1 MSVLWDGMTQ
11 RETINESSLQ
21 SRIELADA
29 AKAGNWSKVLTV
41 LESDSSLINVCRPGG
56 KSLFAPIHQAAY
68 CGAPESVVQLLLDA
82 GAWRTL
88 QNSRGERAVD
98 VAQRRGHAHLFPLLE
113 PVFKHRVPIGVLL
126 KVQSNFHE
134 VVRGRVDELLQQHQ
148 LRLPELEPLLELD
161 AAEMWF
167 PVPGM
172 YGGFSYRLE
181 SFGVDAKLVSES
193 WCRVAGGSGQRHQI
207 TSKGSQLVA
216 EEFV

>member
-11 RETINESSLQ
+11 PETINESSLQ

-29 AKAGNWSKVLTV
+29 AKAGDWTKVLTV

-68 CGAPESVVQLLLDA
+68 CGAPESVVQRLIDA

-98 VAQRRGHAHLFPLLE
+98 VAQRRGHAHLFQLLE
-113 PVFKHRVPIGVLL
+113 PVIKHRVPMGVLL

-134 VVRGRVDELLQQHQ
+134 VIRGRVDELVQQHQ
-148 LRLPELEPLLELD
+148 LRLPELEPLFELD
-161 AAEMWF
+161 TAEMWF

-181 SFGVDAKLVSES
+181 TFGVDANLVAES
-193 WCRVAGGSGQRHQI
+193 WCRVSEGSGQRHQI
-207 TSKGSQLVA
+207 TSRGSQLVA
-216 EEFV
+216 EGFV

>member
-11 RETINESSLQ
+11 PETINESVLQ
-21 SRIELADA
+21 SRIDLADA
-29 AKAGNWSKVLTV
+29 SKAGDWTKVLTV
-41 LESDSSLINVCRPGG
+41 LESDSSLVNVCRPGG

-68 CGAPESVVQLLLDA
+68 CGAPESVVQRLIDA

-88 QNSRGERAVD
+88 QNFRGERAVD
-98 VAQRRGHAHLFPLLE
+98 VAQRRGHANLIQLLE
-113 PVFKHRVPIGVLL
+113 PVIKHPVPIGVLL
-126 KVQSNFHE
+126 KVQANFHG
-134 VVRGRVDELLQQHQ
+134 VIRGRVDELVQQHQ
-148 LRLPELEPLLELD
+148 LRLPELETLLELD

-181 SFGVDAKLVSES
+181 AFGVDAALIAES
-193 WCRVAGGSGQRHQI
+193 WCRVAGGSGQLHQI

-216 EEFV
+216 EGFV

>member
-11 RETINESSLQ
+11 PETINESVLQ
-21 SRIELADA
+21 SRIDLADA
-29 AKAGNWSKVLTV
+29 SKAGDWTKVLTV
-41 LESDSSLINVCRPGG
+41 LESDSSLVNVCRPGG

-68 CGAPESVVQLLLDA
+68 CGAPESVVQRLIDA

-88 QNSRGERAVD
+88 QNFRGERAVD
-98 VAQRRGHAHLFPLLE
+98 VAQRRGHANLIQLLE
-113 PVFKHRVPIGVLL
+113 PVIKHPVPIGVLL
-126 KVQSNFHE
+126 KVQANFHG
-134 VVRGRVDELLQQHQ
+134 VIRGRVDELVQQHQ
-148 LRLPELEPLLELD
+148 LRLPELETLLELD

-181 SFGVDAKLVSES
+181 AFGVDAALIAES

-216 EEFV
+216 EGFV

>member
-11 RETINESSLQ
+11 PETINESVLQ
-21 SRIELADA
+21 SRIDLASA
-29 AKAGNWSKVLTV
+29 SKAGDWTKVLTV

-68 CGAPESVVQLLLDA
+68 CGAPESVVQRLIDA

-88 QNSRGERAVD
+88 QNFRGERAVD
-98 VAQRRGHAHLFPLLE
+98 VAQRRGHAHLLQLLE
-113 PVFKHRVPIGVLL
+113 PVIKHPVPIGVLL
-126 KVQSNFHE
+126 KVQAIFHG
-134 VVRGRVDELLQQHQ
+134 VIRGRVDEFVQQHQ
-148 LRLPELEPLLELD
+148 LRLPELETLLELD

-181 SFGVDAKLVSES
+181 TFGVDATLIAES

-207 TSKGSQLVA
+207 TSKCSQLVA
-216 EEFV
+216 EGFV

>member
-11 RETINESSLQ
+11 PETINESSLQ

-29 AKAGNWSKVLTV
+29 AKAGDWTKVLTV

-68 CGAPESVVQLLLDA
+68 CGAPESVVQRLIDA

-98 VAQRRGHAHLFPLLE
+98 VAQRRGHAHLFQLLE
-113 PVFKHRVPIGVLL
+113 PVIKHRVPMGVLL

-134 VVRGRVDELLQQHQ
+134 VIRGRAAELVQQHQ

-161 AAEMWF
+161 TAEMWF

-172 YGGFSYRLE
+172 YGGFSYHLE
-181 SFGVDAKLVSES
+181 TFGVEATLVAES
-193 WCRVAGGSGQRHQI
+193 WCRVVGGSGQRHLI
-207 TSKGSQLVA
+207 TSRGSQLVA
-216 EEFV
+216 EGFV